1 MRIAITTHQVP
12 FVYGGGEALAEGLK
26 AACIEAGHQAD
37 IVSMPFTREPPA
49 ELERQIESWQSL
61 RFERMWVRP
70 DHVIALKFPAYLAP
84 YPRQS
89 VWLLHQLRDAYELA
103 DPSRLQADADFA
115 RVTARV
121 RELDRRVLGETA
133 ARGGLYTIAKN
144 VSRRLARDCGFDARA
159 LYHPPPRHEEVYSAA
174 YEPVIFAPSRLEKLK
189 RQDLLIEAMSLT
201 RGRAIAVIAGDGT
214 MRDAYE
220 RRIEELGVGS
230 KVKLRGAV
238 SREEL
243 LAWYANSLAVFFG
256 PHDEDYGYVALE
268 AMLAARA
275 VITCTDSGGPLEFV
289 RDGDTGLVIE
299 PDAQDLAAAI
309 DRLAADAPSARRLG
323 EGGRERY
330 AALGISW
337 DAVVEK
343 LTCSA

>member
-144 VSRRLARDCGFDARA
+144 VSR
-159 LYHPPPRHEEVYSAA
+159 
-174 YEPVIFAPSRLEKLK
+174 RLEKLK